1 MLELLLVRQEEM
13 EQQTGT
19 EGNVKPI
26 GFILMRM
33 MVIASEEWKGGEVDE
48 CILTYDEIQLHRCV
62 CGEWLEHAGV
72 LMVVAFAMSSTE
84 CFLCCI
90 ITCWSSSSCSC
101 ASDRLEIGS

>member
-19 EGNVKPI
+19 KGSVKPI

-33 MVIASEEWKGGEVDE
+33 MVIASEEWKGGEIDE

-62 CGEWLEHAGV
+62 CGK
-72 LMVVAFAMSSTE
+72 
-84 CFLCCI
+84 
-90 ITCWSSSSCSC
+90 
-101 ASDRLEIGS
+101 

>member
-13 EQQTGT
+13 EQQAGT
-19 EGNVKPI
+19 EGNVMLI

-62 CGEWLEHAGV
+62 YG
-72 LMVVAFAMSSTE
+72 
-84 CFLCCI
+84 
-90 ITCWSSSSCSC
+90 
-101 ASDRLEIGS
+101 

>member
-19 EGNVKPI
+19 EDNVKLI

-33 MVIASEEWKGGEVDE
+33 MVIASEEWKGGEIDE

-62 CGEWLEHAGV
+62 RG
-72 LMVVAFAMSSTE
+72 
-84 CFLCCI
+84 
-90 ITCWSSSSCSC
+90 
-101 ASDRLEIGS
+101 

>member
-33 MVIASEEWKGGEVDE
+33 MVIASEEWKGGKVDE
-48 CILTYDEIQLHRCV
+48 CIVCYHEIQLHRCV
-62 CGEWLEHAGV
+62 RG
-72 LMVVAFAMSSTE
+72 
-84 CFLCCI
+84 
-90 ITCWSSSSCSC
+90 
-101 ASDRLEIGS
+101 